1 MHANGQRGEVIGQ
14 IREKEENSV
23 HTVTMTV
30 ALSIG
35 RSGEEETDEAWIAKN
50 MHWHEAKLH
59 LKPEK
64 KLLNEIATET
74 ETYNNKTKQ
83 NEIVVKQADD

>member
-1 MHANGQRGEVIGQ
+1 MVLTEGWTLGRGSCTGKHGGNSFRKSAPERGIGAQQAELSSRIAVHANGQRGEVIGQ

-35 RSGEEETDEAWIAKN
+35 RSGEEETDEA
-50 MHWHEAKLH
+50 
-59 LKPEK
+59 
-64 KLLNEIATET
+64 
-74 ETYNNKTKQ
+74 
-83 NEIVVKQADD
+83 